1 MIWVNFSKYSSLYF
15 DFCTIP
21 GSLVFKSKEM
31 AKSSAKRDRF
41 KNVAGRRVQKVLDDL
56 ESLSK
61 CANKSTYEYSDEEV
75 KKMLKAINEKVLIL
89 KAAFSANSNSGK
101 QTFEF

>member
-1 MIWVNFSKYSSLYF
+1 
-15 DFCTIP
+15 
-21 GSLVFKSKEM
+21 M
-31 AKSSAKRDRF
+31 AKNTEKRDRF

-61 CANKSTYEYSDEEV
+61 CSNRSTYEYTAEEV
-75 KKMLKAINEKVLIL
+75 SKMLRAIREKMKMLESS
-89 KAAFSANSNSGK
+89 FNANSDAGK

>member
-1 MIWVNFSKYSSLYF
+1 
-15 DFCTIP
+15 
-21 GSLVFKSKEM
+21 M
-31 AKSSAKRDRF
+31 AKATAKKDRF

-61 CANKSTYEYSDEEV
+61 CANKSTYEYTNEEV
-75 KKMLKAINEKVLIL
+75 NKLMRAIKEKVKQLD
-89 KAAFSANSNSGK
+89 AAFSANSKSGK

>member
-1 MIWVNFSKYSSLYF
+1 
-15 DFCTIP
+15 
-21 GSLVFKSKEM
+21 M
-31 AKSSAKRDRF
+31 AKSSVKKERF

-61 CANKSTYEYSDEEV
+61 CANKSTYDYTDEDV
-75 KKMLKAINEKVLIL
+75 RKMMSAINQRVSLL
-89 KAAFSANSNSGK
+89 KLAFNNNTKSGK

>member
-1 MIWVNFSKYSSLYF
+1 
-15 DFCTIP
+15 
-21 GSLVFKSKEM
+21 M
-31 AKSSAKRDRF
+31 AKPNAKKDRF

-61 CANKSTYEYSDEEV
+61 CSNKGTYEYTDEEV
-75 KKMLKAINEKVLIL
+75 RKMMRAIREKVKFLD
-89 KAAFSANSNSGK
+89 ASFNSGPKSGK